1 MPKTKRGIY
10 HNLKESKYT
19 ISNGE
24 IVFFFSS
31 RFYMNK
37 YLNEYKENREHFINR
52 LIKHNEVI
60 PLNLE
65 ILADLSLYKTIEKRG
80 YRACIKGVEIGWE
93 ELHQYALR
101 KMTSV
106 NTLDW
111 FEMQKPKLSERRKS
125 MESI

>member
-1 MPKTKRGIY
+1 MPRTKRGIY

-19 ISNGE
+19 VSNTE

-31 RFYMNK
+31 KFYMNK
-37 YLNEYKENREHFINR
+37 YLNEYKENREQFLAR
-52 LIKHNEVI
+52 LIKQNEAI

-65 ILADLSLYKTIEKRG
+65 ILADLSLYRCIEKRG
-80 YRACIKGVEIGWE
+80 FRACIKGVDIGWE

-101 KMTSV
+101 KMTNK

-111 FEMQKPKLSERRKS
+111 FEIQKPKLTELRRI
-125 MESI
+125 ME